1 MVKYLVTVLLSSFAG
16 VISSAQADDKEFY
29 RVNLVVNSH
38 VAVGKLFPVMSELIQ
53 ELAVSRVDTLQSH
66 GFANSVFY
74 KVTLYNRAELFERLY
89 LKTVDDKKR
98 ADFYSGQQ
106 SINYSVV
113 IDSAVKRIY
122 KIDDSTNNG
131 ILVKL
136 LGKDSLYVHAER
148 IYFLAYLPYS
158 KIYIIKVNKTYS
170 ILPEGLRR
178 LMIDGDILDGEARS
192 ILRSLYET
200 PHKRTSM
207 RTSSEL
213 IKYLSVSELG
223 VDFLKN

>member
-113 IDSAVKRIY
+113 ID
-122 KIDDSTNNG
+122 
-131 ILVKL
+131 
-136 LGKDSLYVHAER
+136 
-148 IYFLAYLPYS
+148 
-158 KIYIIKVNKTYS
+158 
-170 ILPEGLRR
+170 
-178 LMIDGDILDGEARS
+178 
-192 ILRSLYET
+192 
-200 PHKRTSM
+200 
-207 RTSSEL
+207 
-213 IKYLSVSELG
+213 
-223 VDFLKN
+223 